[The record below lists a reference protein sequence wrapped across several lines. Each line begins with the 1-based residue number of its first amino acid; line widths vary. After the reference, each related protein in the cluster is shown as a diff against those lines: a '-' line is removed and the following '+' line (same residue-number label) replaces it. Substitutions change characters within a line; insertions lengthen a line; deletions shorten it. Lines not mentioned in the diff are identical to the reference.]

1 MTKRF
6 YQGLSIV
13 IVILIFSNSLM
24 NAEVSSSQSGLIVSF
39 VQSVLGWFNLS
50 IEANTLS
57 FIIRKLAHFLE
68 FFALGYTMSKGWGL
82 KTFFNFSLI
91 LIIATLDES
100 IQLLSDGRA
109 FGVLD
114 IGIDLC
120 GGIFG
125 LFFAYLIVNHKED

>member
-57 FIIRKLAHFLE
+57 FIIRKLAHFL
-68 FFALGYTMSKGWGL
+68 
-82 KTFFNFSLI
+82 
-91 LIIATLDES
+91 
-100 IQLLSDGRA
+100 
-109 FGVLD
+109 
-114 IGIDLC
+114 
-120 GGIFG
+120 
-125 LFFAYLIVNHKED
+125 